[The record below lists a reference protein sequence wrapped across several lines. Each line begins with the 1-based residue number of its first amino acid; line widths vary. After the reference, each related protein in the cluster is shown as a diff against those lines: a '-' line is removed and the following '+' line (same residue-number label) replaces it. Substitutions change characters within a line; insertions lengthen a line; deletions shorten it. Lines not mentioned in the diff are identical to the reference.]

1 MRSWQARTEY
11 RLIVSQ
17 YTYTD
22 KEDVYLIN
30 SIATNKESTTYSLLS
45 IVNNSINRYTVILI
59 EWYNNGP
66 AFH

>member
-30 SIATNKESTTYSLLS
+30 SIATNKESTTHSLLS